1 MQSGAS
7 AGLVRGQE
15 LKEQLLRKQQVGA
28 LSASPAW
35 GCRRHPPGHFWG

>member
-15 LKEQLLRKQQVGA
+15 LKEQLLRKQQVFLCLF
-28 LSASPAW
+28 LS
-35 GCRRHPPGHFWG
+35 